1 MFIVY
6 KQLGKNFA
14 VFIVGADLRVCPGVT
29 SYTAAG
35 ADLRVGPRCHVVHCG
50 SGPTRRFANLQNPSQ
65 RAWVLGNIALASYAK
80 VGGAPWVVADSS
92 GRHELVMGA
101 SRAQEETNNSWR
113 PEDNFACSSEIGVS
127 TA

>member
-1 MFIVY
+1 MGIEFAPITDIAPI
-6 KQLGKNFA
+6 KQLDKNFA
-14 VFIVGADLRVCPGVT
+14 VFI
-29 SYTAAG
+29 AG

>member
-1 MFIVY
+1 MGIEFAPITDIAPI
-6 KQLGKNFA
+6 KQLDKNFA
-14 VFIVGADLRVCPGVT
+14 VFI
-29 SYTAAG
+29 AG

-92 GRHELVMGA
+92 GRHELVMGV
-101 SRAQEETNNSWR
+101 SRAQEETNDSCYA
-113 PEDNFACSSEIGVS
+113 ESDFACSSEIG
-127 TA
+127 APAA

>member
-1 MFIVY
+1 MGIEFAPITDIAPI
-6 KQLGKNFA
+6 KQLDKNFA
-14 VFIVGADLRVCPGVT
+14 VFI
-29 SYTAAG
+29 AG

-50 SGPTRRFANLQNPSQ
+50 RGPTHRSANLQNPSQ

-92 GRHELVMGA
+92 GRHELVMGV
-101 SRAQEETNNSWR
+101 SRAQEETNSSCYA
-113 PEDNFACSSEIGVS
+113 ESDFACSSEIGVP